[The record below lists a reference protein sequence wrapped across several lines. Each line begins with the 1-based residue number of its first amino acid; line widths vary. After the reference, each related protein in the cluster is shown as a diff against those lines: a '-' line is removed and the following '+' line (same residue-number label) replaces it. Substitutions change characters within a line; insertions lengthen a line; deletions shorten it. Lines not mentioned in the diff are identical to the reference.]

1 MAPAVTVSAPL
12 QSLPLFVRLAGRPV
26 ILLGEGDAA
35 DAKRRLLDRAG
46 ADVVGEDAAASL
58 AIVAIDD
65 EDEALAA
72 VARLKARG
80 ILVNAVD
87 RSAYC
92 DFTLPAIVD
101 RAPVLIAIGTSG
113 VSAGLAAALRQRLEA
128 LVPADLGKLALA
140 LQAARGSLRTRWPDM
155 ADRRRALAAAMG
167 VGGLLDPL
175 SPTHDVD
182 AWLTQSTPDSPPWK
196 GGAGG
201 GSAADVPADPQPT
214 DSQPAN
220 PPPTPPFQGGEQ
232 VVIRLTSTDPDDLTL
247 RQARALANADRVY
260 HHPDVPAVIL
270 DRARADAARVCAAM
284 PGDPGSGLS
293 VYIEMIR

>member
-1 MAPAVTVSAPL
+1 M
-12 QSLPLFVRLAGRPV
+12 
-26 ILLGEGDAA
+26 
-35 DAKRRLLDRAG
+35 
-46 ADVVGEDAAASL
+46 VGEDAAASL

-87 RSAYC
+87 RSALC

-128 LVPADLGKLALA
+128 LVPADLGNLALA
-140 LQAARGSLRTRWPDM
+140 LQSARGALRTRWPDM
-155 ADRRRALAAAMG
+155 AERRRALATAMG
-167 VGGLLDPL
+167 AGGLLDPF

-182 AWLTQSTPDSPPWK
+182 AWLAQSTPGSPPWK

-201 GSAADVPADPQPT
+201 GSAADMRVDPQPT
-214 DSQPAN
+214 Y
-220 PPPTPPFQGGEQ
+220 PPPTPPSQGGEQ
-232 VVIRLTSTDPDDLTL
+232 VAIRLTSTDPDDLTL

-260 HHPDVPAVIL
+260 HRADVPAAIL
-270 DRARADAARVCAAM
+270 DRARADAARLCAAM